1 MSGNPGAPQIRLIG
15 AVPRSVL
22 ARLQMSF
29 NTNKT
34 FLLPS
39 ALPSVKKLRHIYFD
53 NSPGKLL
60 VVGHADTTGTAAYND
75 KLSLERAKSVIA
87 FLEDDVQ
94 TWLGFFGA
102 GVDAKK
108 RWGKAEDRLMIL
120 SMPDFDTKPAGEDA
134 VKWYQRTRG
143 LTVDGKAGDE
153 TRKALIQEY
162 MALDGASLADQGL
175 AIEATAHGC
184 GENFPLD
191 DSGKSLD
198 GAPEDGKRDAIDRRV
213 ELFFFDSEFGI
224 VPAPPGDN
232 SAPGSAQYPAWR
244 DGATELIELTT
255 DDAAALKVSFVEVA
269 DAHFRTNSAVVLP
282 EGENPSSDEDGTAA
296 VQSAGVFATALRFNS
311 DNGSK
316 SLLVAGHTDTSGSED
331 DNQVLSEERARCAL
345 ALLVGGSDA
354 RDDFASIC
362 DGRHTVSDYKQILAW
377 LARAFPSLF
386 RACDPG
392 AIDDNAASGVKPVRA
407 FQKAYNDNKVSL
419 GLDPD
424 ATEDLE
430 TDGEIGP
437 KTWGALFDCHEFAL
451 QQELGVNAAG
461 LQALRDKLVFA
472 DDAHR
477 SLGFGEHFPVEELGV
492 DEFRSQT
499 NRRVEILFFGPGEV
513 PDLEHAAKDPET
525 SDLYL
530 PGNYQ
535 HVSITP
541 VSASGAA
548 VEVGIRVLDADRQPL
563 SGATVKV
570 AQGNLR
576 STVSSNASGI
586 ALATVKRQP
595 TLVHVE
601 WNDPNDATRKFS
613 LDFFP
618 APGGGEEGAFERL
631 HNLGYSELPTTEER
645 VRAFQE
651 DFGRDPT
658 GNFRDIEADLTA
670 WHDGGDK
677 PAISNTSG

>member
-1 MSGNPGAPQIRLIG
+1 MSGASGAPQVRLIG

-34 FLLPS
+34 FLLPA
-39 ALPSVKKLRHIYFD
+39 ALPAVKKLRHLYFD

-60 VVGHADTTGTAAYND
+60 VVGHADTAGAASYND
-75 KLSLERAKSVIA
+75 KLSLDRAKAVIA
-87 FLEDDVQ
+87 YLEDDFQ
-94 TWLGFFGA
+94 TWLGFYGA
-102 GVDAKK
+102 GIDAKQ

-134 VKWYQRTRG
+134 LNWYQRTRG

-153 TRKALIQEY
+153 TRKALISEY
-162 MALDGASLADQGL
+162 MALDGASLEDQGL
-175 AIEATAHGC
+175 AIEATPHGC

-191 DSGKSLD
+191 DSGEQLD
-198 GAPEDGKRDAIDRRV
+198 DAPDDNKRDPIDRRV
-213 ELFFFDSEFGI
+213 ELFFFDPDFGV

-232 SAPGSAQYPAWR
+232 SGPGSTQYPSWR
-244 DGATELIELTT
+244 DGVSETIELTP
-255 DDAAALKVSFVEVA
+255 DDSAALKVSFVEVA

-282 EGENPSSDEDGTAA
+282 EGENPSGDEDGTAG
-296 VQSAGVFATALRFNS
+296 VQSAGVFGTALRFNA
-311 DNGSK
+311 DNPNK
-316 SLLVAGHTDTSGSED
+316 SLLVAGHTDTTGSES
-331 DNQVLSEERARCAL
+331 DNQALSEERARCAL
-345 ALLVGGSDA
+345 ALLVGGSAA
-354 RDDFASIC
+354 RDDFASLC
-362 DGRHTVSDYKQILAW
+362 DGRHTVGDYKQILAW

-392 AIDDNAASGVKPVRA
+392 AIDDNAASGVEPVRA

-424 ATEDLE
+424 ATEDLDP
-430 TDGEIGP
+430 DGDVGP
-437 KTWGALFDCHEFAL
+437 KTWGGLFDCYEFAL

-492 DEFRSQT
+492 DQFRSQT
-499 NRRVEILFFGPGEV
+499 NRRVEILFFDPGEA
-513 PDLEHAAKDPET
+513 PDLEHAANDPET

-541 VSASGAA
+541 ASASGAA
-548 VEVGIRVLDADRQPL
+548 IEVNIRVLDADRNPL
-563 SGATVKV
+563 SGATVNV
-570 AQGNLR
+570 AQGNFR
-576 STVSSNASGI
+576 TTVSSDASGI
-586 ALATVKRQP
+586 AQVTVKRQP
-595 TLVHVE
+595 TLVHVA
-601 WNDPNDATRKFS
+601 WTDPSDAARQFS

-631 HNLGYSELPTTEER
+631 HNVGYSELPTTEER

-658 GNFRDIEADLTA
+658 GNFKDIEADLTA

-677 PAISNTSG
+677 PAISNPSG